1 MECVKEFM
9 DTSTIHGLS
18 RISSTKRFARF
29 FWILI
34 VIVGLFGAGC
44 LIYESWYNWGQSPIT
59 TTIENLPISKITFPN
74 VTVCP
79 PKNLFLNLHHDIEKS
94 ENVKLDTNTRKEFF
108 ELALDEIQDEFY
120 KEIMTNLSKLEDPDR
135 YYNWYHGYTQ
145 IKYPQIKNLKHLYF
159 YVSTSATSGN
169 ISTQYFDERFDAE
182 KVDGNLYVN
191 MNVYYPSSVRADQ
204 NTTIMFNINKK
215 TMKEFSD
222 DDLFYMDVFGG
233 YVDAELTHLTKKIT
247 APDEKLGRY
256 YMRMNREVSADDIS
270 HMDLDMMPGF
280 RLTWNYNKHVEAEN
294 TYSKSD
300 RTKEFVRY
308 IL

>member
-1 MECVKEFM
+1 MENVKEFM

-79 PKNLFLNLHHDIEKS
+79 PKNLFLNLNHDIEKS

-120 KEIMTNLSKLEDPDR
+120 KEIVTNLSKLEDPDR
-135 YYNWYHGYTQ
+135 YYN
-145 IKYPQIKNLKHLYF
+145 
-159 YVSTSATSGN
+159 
-169 ISTQYFDERFDAE
+169 
-182 KVDGNLYVN
+182 
-191 MNVYYPSSVRADQ
+191 
-204 NTTIMFNINKK
+204 
-215 TMKEFSD
+215 
-222 DDLFYMDVFGG
+222 
-233 YVDAELTHLTKKIT
+233 
-247 APDEKLGRY
+247 
-256 YMRMNREVSADDIS
+256 
-270 HMDLDMMPGF
+270 
-280 RLTWNYNKHVEAEN
+280 HV
-294 TYSKSD
+294 T
-300 RTKEFVRY
+300 
-308 IL
+308 